1 MKLKQNLGL
10 TFLAISMFIGAL
22 GIVTLFEL
30 SEITKPLNNEIPETF
45 ESLSLSSEMDTH
57 ALNIRYYDEVM
68 RQSVRNY
75 AFTGDLVWKDRY
87 YDTVASLDYEIE
99 QAIRKGDSVDAAF
112 FDNVQFA
119 NKQLIDIETRSLF
132 AVINGDQTTAIELL
146 DSSEYE
152 NYKQVYKMGLQN
164 YADRHELSYEDSI
177 LSANQIIDKIAKSTN
192 EKLVS
197 GTTVIMI
204 IVVSVIAASVV
215 LGIYV
220 SNRVV
225 SPLLKLN
232 SAAKQISDGELDV
245 NLPEIGYD
253 EAKELSQSFNQ
264 MSASLKKTIELEK
277 KLAIAET
284 QLKSER
290 FAAIGEASSRIA
302 HDLKNPLA
310 AMKAELEIVQH
321 FNRENF
327 DDKTKKR
334 IRNIEDSLDMM
345 YEQIEGMMN
354 FVRATT
360 FDIQSTT
367 VSNLMSAIIKI
378 VVKPENIKM
387 NLPKNDFTLKCDF
400 KKFES
405 VLSNLINNA
414 IQELGKEPGE
424 VTVTFEESQSNVI
437 INVSDSGSGIP
448 EDKLEKIFEPLYTT
462 KNTGT
467 GLGLASCKNIVE
479 QHGGTISA
487 KNNPTTFTIMLPKEP
502 EKSFKQL
509 TNVTH

>member
-1 MKLKQNLGL
+1 M
-10 TFLAISMFIGAL
+10 
-22 GIVTLFEL
+22 FEL

-99 QAIRKGDSVDAAF
+99 QAIVKGDSVDAAF

-132 AVINGDQTTAIELL
+132 AVINDDQTTAIELL

-220 SNRVV
+220 SNRCF
-225 SPLLKLN
+225 STSQTKFC
-232 SAAKQISDGELDV
+232 SKA
-245 NLPEIGYD
+245 NL
-253 EAKELSQSFNQ
+253 
-264 MSASLKKTIELEK
+264 
-277 KLAIAET
+277 
-284 QLKSER
+284 R
-290 FAAIGEASSRIA
+290 W
-302 HDLKNPLA
+302 
-310 AMKAELEIVQH
+310 
-321 FNRENF
+321 
-327 DDKTKKR
+327 
-334 IRNIEDSLDMM
+334 
-345 YEQIEGMMN
+345 
-354 FVRATT
+354 
-360 FDIQSTT
+360 
-367 VSNLMSAIIKI
+367 
-378 VVKPENIKM
+378 
-387 NLPKNDFTLKCDF
+387 
-400 KKFES
+400 
-405 VLSNLINNA
+405 
-414 IQELGKEPGE
+414 
-424 VTVTFEESQSNVI
+424 
-437 INVSDSGSGIP
+437 
-448 EDKLEKIFEPLYTT
+448 
-462 KNTGT
+462 
-467 GLGLASCKNIVE
+467 
-479 QHGGTISA
+479 
-487 KNNPTTFTIMLPKEP
+487 
-502 EKSFKQL
+502 
-509 TNVTH
+509 